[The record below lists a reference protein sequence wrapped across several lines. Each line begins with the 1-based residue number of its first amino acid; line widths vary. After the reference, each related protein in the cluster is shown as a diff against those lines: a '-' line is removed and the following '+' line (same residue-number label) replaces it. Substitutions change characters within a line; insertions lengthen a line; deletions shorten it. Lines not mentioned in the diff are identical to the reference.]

1 GEGLAATSAVR
12 AIRADALAVPFDRAA
27 AVSRVQTIGQL
38 TGAFVRHALRAS
50 VGGRDA
56 LRCHGRSHG
65 SRPGR
70 HRRWPSPGSLVYG
83 RAVLRNVGEPRA
95 LHPENRVAR
104 GEREPPRDAEK
115 GSFRHQNRPSSTIV
129 LRSGP
134 PRTPALRERMT
145 APARDGELSEL
156 LFTIQS

>member
-1 GEGLAATSAVR
+1 
-12 AIRADALAVPFDRAA
+12 
-27 AVSRVQTIGQL
+27 
-38 TGAFVRHALRAS
+38 LRAS

-83 RAVLRNVGEPRA
+83 RAVRRDVVEPRA

-104 GEREPPRDAEK
+104 GEREHPRDAEQ

-156 LFTIQS
+156 LFTIQSVAAPASATPPTMNPAVATFPKVNALSRRSTPSWSQRFSSE